1 MQQRP
6 GALILGLTGSIASG
20 KTTVARMLQQKGAA
34 LVDADQVSRDLTG
47 PGSSVLSRLVERFG
61 PEILDA
67 EGRLHRAGLALRV
80 FSSAQDLEDL
90 NQITHPAIWRES
102 LARLAGEG
110 TRHQVV
116 VLMAPLLL
124 EHGAEA
130 IVDQVWVVDVPL
142 EEQLRRLLERDG
154 LPRQEALRRVQAQMP
169 AADKAARADV
179 LIDNSGDLAD
189 TERQV
194 AAAWDDWVAP
204 LLVGDRAG

>member
-1 MQQRP
+1 MQQRR
-6 GALILGLTGSIASG
+6 ALILGLTGSIACG

-47 PGSSVLSRLVERFG
+47 PGSPVLVRLVERFG

-67 EGRLHRAGLALRV
+67 EGRLDRAGLALRV
-80 FSSAQDLEDL
+80 FASPRDLEDL

-102 LARLAGEG
+102 LARVAEEG
-110 TRHQVV
+110 ALHPVV

-130 IVDQVWVVDVPL
+130 IVDQVWVVDLPL
-142 EEQLRRLLERDG
+142 EEQLRRLTTRDG
-154 LPRQEALRRVQAQMP
+154 LSRQEALRRVQSQMS

-179 LIDNSGDLAD
+179 VIDNSGDLAQ
-189 TERQV
+189 TERQ
-194 AAAWDDWVAP
+194 ALAAWEDWVEP
-204 LLVGDRAG
+204 LLVEGRAG